1 MIKCEEFLG
10 KRGCFT
16 IDLSSKVIHNRK
28 AIVII
33 FMLLALAGAIV
44 QFTVSVN
51 YNMVDYLPA
60 DAPSTVAVELME
72 AEFDDPVANA
82 RVMIQDVSMTEA
94 IEYKEK
100 LEAIDGVSGVTWL
113 DDVLD
118 MKTPIEM
125 ADQETVENYY
135 KDGSALI

>member
-100 LEAIDGVSGVTWL
+100 LEAIDGVS
-113 DDVLD
+113 
-118 MKTPIEM
+118 
-125 ADQETVENYY
+125 
-135 KDGSALI
+135 